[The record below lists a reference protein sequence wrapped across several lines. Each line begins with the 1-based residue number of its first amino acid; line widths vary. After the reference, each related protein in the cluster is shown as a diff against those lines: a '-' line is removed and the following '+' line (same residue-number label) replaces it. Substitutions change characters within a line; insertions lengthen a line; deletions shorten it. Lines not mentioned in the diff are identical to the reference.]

1 MYNIKNIY
9 CFGTSFT
16 AGGGFEWESNHNH
29 RVSLLNQYYS
39 ETPDVKK
46 QFHYSWPGQLEK
58 ILSNIKVHNLAKQGY
73 GNDSIY
79 RKCFEVVNQK
89 SFNSEESILLIEFS
103 DFGRKE
109 FYLNDIKDY
118 IVCNYSHSKNDVQV
132 NSIAN
137 SYYYD
142 TPSIYKK
149 LDNVFPV
156 ISNFME
162 KTFDETEEFKKM
174 SMEISFFLN
183 WLVVKNI
190 KTIFVSRPNIF
201 HENDK
206 ELINKFQSINYDIF
220 GGHCYE
226 IFSFINNGFSI
237 KDETNGGFD
246 DFHAGY
252 QTNKFISKLIY
263 NKLAELKLINSNEYD
278 MISEYKN
285 LKK

>member
-1 MYNIKNIY
+1 MIKYIY

-16 AGGGFEWESNHNH
+16 AGGGFEWESNDND

-39 ETPDVKK
+39 ETSEVKK

-58 ILSNIKVHNLAKQGY
+58 ILPNVKVHNLAKQGY

-79 RKCFEVVNQK
+79 RKCFEVVNEK

-118 IVCNYSHSKNDVQV
+118 IVCNYAHSENGIQV
-132 NSIAN
+132 HSIAN

-142 TPSIYKK
+142 TPTICKK
-149 LDNVFPV
+149 LDNVFPI

-162 KTFDETEEFKKM
+162 KTFDENEEFKKM

-190 KTIFVSRPNIF
+190 KTIFVSSPNIF
-201 HENDK
+201 HKNDK
-206 ELINKFQSINYDIF
+206 KLINKFQSINYDIL
-220 GGHCYE
+220 GGSCYD

-237 KDETNGGFD
+237 KDETNGGYD

-252 QTNKFISKLIY
+252 EANKFISKLIY
-263 NKLAELKLINSNEYD
+263 NKLVELNFINSNEYNMVD
-278 MISEYKN
+278 EYKN